1 MNIVNLRC
9 EYTVKPIFIDNMTP
23 RFSWEMKSDRRGA
36 MQSAYRIMVAAS
48 QESLVNGVA
57 DIWDSGKISSNYSNA
72 ILFAGQ
78 ELVSNKRYYWQVQ
91 IWDETSKLIASESTY
106 FETALLCEND
116 WVAKWTSK
124 PNLPA
129 NTDCSYLPA
138 PYLRKSFNIDKTVI
152 QAKLYCSGI
161 GFSEFYV
168 NGQLTGD
175 ELLNPA
181 FTRYDKTVLY
191 TVYDIKNLLNQG
203 ENAIGAIL
211 GNGWYN
217 IHSHDAWNFEF
228 STWRDTPKMIAQL
241 HISFSDGTEQIII
254 SDNSWKS
261 SFGPI
266 TFNSLRHG
274 EFYDARKEITG
285 WVCANFDDSEW
296 ESSFICAEPGGKLA
310 AQTIMPIRRTGE
322 YKPVLINEIEPGR
335 YICHLEKNIAGWARL
350 IVKGAAGT
358 EIKIRYSEK
367 KDGDGN
373 LDRSNIDSFVTNG
386 EFQTDKYI
394 LKGDVEEIWEPRFTY
409 HGFQYVE
416 ITGFP
421 GKLTT
426 DNITCISI
434 STDFNSIGDFSC
446 SNNLFNQIQEAA
458 RRSYLSN
465 FMGLPTDCPHR
476 EKNGWMGDAS
486 LACETG
492 LLNFDGI
499 RAYEKW
505 LNDIADE
512 QRRSGQLP
520 GIVPTSNWGYNW
532 GNGPAWDSAYVLI
545 PWYLY
550 QFTGDISPL
559 RNHYDGM
566 KRYVEY
572 AIRSST
578 NGIAKF
584 GLGDWCPPV
593 EGRMSNRDIATTGY
607 VYIDTIIVA
616 KTAELLN
623 KYEDATKYYKL
634 AENIKLSYHREFFND
649 TNNKYDPADQ
659 TALGTAIYQQL
670 ADGEKKE
677 IAINQLIEAV
687 HQFNDHLDTGILGTK
702 YLLTSLTT
710 NNQVDLAYKIANQRD
725 FPSWGYWF
733 TQGAT
738 TLWECWDTSS
748 SHNHIMF
755 GSIADWFIKDL
766 AGINPDIDYPGFKNI
781 IIRPHPPTDM
791 EWVKANH
798 NSVYGEIK
806 SSWQRDGNR
815 FELTIDIPA
824 NCTAT
829 VYLPTTKSESVRE
842 SGRTIMCNKE
852 NNYIKINVCSGCYTF
867 SCDLP

>member
-1 MNIVNLRC
+1 MKITNLRC
-9 EYTVKPIFIDNMTP
+9 EYTVKPIFIENKTP
-23 RFSWEMKSDRRGA
+23 RFSWEMQTDRRGA
-36 MQSAYRIMVAAS
+36 MQSAYRIIIATTHENLS
-48 QESLVNGVA
+48 KGNA

-72 ILFAGQ
+72 ILYAGQ
-78 ELVSNKRYYWQVQ
+78 ELLSNKRYYWMVQV
-91 IWDETSKLIASESTY
+91 WDETSNLISSESTY
-106 FETALLCEND
+106 FETALLNEDD
-116 WVAKWTSK
+116 WTAKWISK

-138 PYLRKSFNIDKTVI
+138 PYLRKSFDLNKTII

-161 GFSEFYV
+161 GFSEFYI
-168 NGQLTGD
+168 NGQLAGD
-175 ELLNPA
+175 ERLNPA
-181 FTRYDKTVLY
+181 FTRYDKSVLY
-191 TVYDIKNLLNQG
+191 TAYDIKDSLNQG
-203 ENAIGAIL
+203 ENVIGAIL

-217 IHSHDAWNFEF
+217 IHSHDAWNFEY

-241 HISFSDGTEQIII
+241 HLTFSDGTEELII
-254 SDNSWKS
+254 SDNSWKA

-266 TFNSLRHG
+266 IFNSLRHG
-274 EFYDARKEITG
+274 EFYDARKEIIN
-285 WVCANFDDSEW
+285 WSSASCDDKEW
-296 ESSFICAEPGGKLA
+296 EYCFICAEPGGKLT
-310 AQTIMPIRRTGE
+310 AQSIMPIRRTGE
-322 YKPVLINEIEPGR
+322 YKPVLINEIESGK
-335 YICHLEKNIAGWARL
+335 YICHLAKNIAGW
-350 IVKGAAGT
+350 VKLKVSGEAGT
-358 EIKIRYSEK
+358 EVKIRYSEK
-367 KDGDGN
+367 KAEDGN
-373 LDRSNIDSFVTNG
+373 LDRSNIDFFVTNG

-394 LKGDVEEIWEPRFTY
+394 LKGDGEEIWEPRFTY
-409 HGFQYVE
+409 HGFQYIE

-421 GKLTT
+421 GKLTI
-426 DNITCISI
+426 DNITAISI
-434 STDFNSIGDFSC
+434 STDFNSAGDFSC
-446 SNNLFNQIQEAA
+446 SNELFNQIQEAA

-476 EKNGWMGDAS
+476 EKNGWMGDAQ
-486 LACETG
+486 LACEMG

-505 LNDIADE
+505 LNDMSDE

-550 QFTGDISPL
+550 LYTGDTLSL
-559 RNHYDGM
+559 SNHYDGM

-572 AIRSST
+572 ARRSST
-578 NGIAKF
+578 NGIAAF

-607 VYIDTIIVA
+607 VYIDTIVVA

-623 KYEDATKYYKL
+623 KTEDAAKYYQLAEDIKL
-634 AENIKLSYHREFFND
+634 AYHREFFD
-649 TNNKYDPADQ
+649 SKNNKYNPADQ

-677 IAINQLIEAV
+677 IAANQLIEAV

-702 YLLTSLTT
+702 YLLTSLTAH
-710 NNQVDLAYKIANQRD
+710 NQVDLAYKIANQRD

-766 AGINPDIDYPGFKNI
+766 AGINPDPQYPGFKNI
-781 IIRPHPPTDM
+781 IIRPNPAGDLT
-791 EWVKANH
+791 WAAASH
-798 NSVYGEIK
+798 NSIYGEIK
-806 SSWQRDGNR
+806 SSWQREGSK
-815 FELTIDIPA
+815 FELSINIPA
-824 NCTAT
+824 NCTAN
-829 VYLPTTKSESVRE
+829 VYLPTNKIDTIRE
-842 SGRTIMCNKE
+842 SGRTVMCTPD
-852 NNYIKINVCSGCYTF
+852 NNYVKVNVCSGSYKFC
-867 SCDLP
+867 CELP